1 MLLFSYDINYYLCSD
16 KKVNDCIIIG
26 GKDSLQYLVMKNIIG
41 LNMKKCLFYV
51 AIAFVVAMSSCTSYK
66 TSLPYFEDI
75 RDSISGEF
83 AQGDYDIKI
92 IPDDELLIT
101 VTSMVPEATAM
112 YNLTLA
118 NPAMRDEIVRV
129 TQPQQQTYIVD
140 AKGDIQFPVL
150 GKLHVEGLS
159 TQELT
164 KELTSRISKDVE
176 NPIVRVQL
184 VNFRINVLGE
194 VKQPG
199 AISVKKERYTIL
211 DALADAGDL
220 TEYGERSNVLL
231 IREVDGKRIFQR
243 MNLNN
248 SALLTSPY
256 FYLQQ
261 NDVVYVEP
269 NEIRRENAKYNQNNS
284 YKISVV
290 STIVSACSVIASLII
305 ALVVK

>member
-1 MLLFSYDINYYLCSD
+1 
-16 KKVNDCIIIG
+16 
-26 GKDSLQYLVMKNIIG
+26 
-41 LNMKKCLFYV
+41 MKKNFLFAIV
-51 AIAFVVAMSSCTSYK
+51 VMIIAFSSCTSYK

-83 AQGDYDIKI
+83 NQGDYGIKI
-92 IPDDELLIT
+92 IADDELLIT
-101 VTSMVPEATAM
+101 VTSMVPEASAM
-112 YNLTLA
+112 YNLPLG
-118 NPAMRDEIVRV
+118 NPAIREGIVKV

-140 AKGDIQFPVL
+140 ANGDIQFPVL
-150 GKLHVEGLS
+150 GKLHVAGLS

-164 KELTSRISKDVE
+164 KELETRISKDVE

-194 VKQPG
+194 VKKPG
-199 AISVKKERYTIL
+199 AISVNKERYSIL

-231 IREVDGKRIFQR
+231 IREVDGKRIYQR

-290 STIVSACSVIASLII
+290 STIVSACSVIASLVI
-305 ALVVK
+305 ALLVK

>member
-1 MLLFSYDINYYLCSD
+1 
-16 KKVNDCIIIG
+16 
-26 GKDSLQYLVMKNIIG
+26 MKNIQK
-41 LNMKKCLFYV
+41 LYMKKCLLYV
-51 AIAFVVAMSSCTSYK
+51 VMAFVVAMSSCSSYK

-83 AQGDYDIKI
+83 IQGDYGIKI

-101 VTSMVPEATAM
+101 VTSMVPSATAM
-112 YNLTLA
+112 YNLTLS
-118 NPAMRDEIVRV
+118 NPAVREQLLSIS
-129 TQPQQQTYIVD
+129 QPQQQTYIVD
-140 AKGDIQFPVL
+140 ANGDVQFPVL
-150 GKLHVEGLS
+150 GKLHVAGLS

-164 KELTSRISKDVE
+164 KELEARISKDVE

-194 VKQPG
+194 VKKPG
-199 AISVKKERYTIL
+199 AISVNKERYSIL

-243 MNLNN
+243 MNLN
-248 SALLTSPY
+248 SSTLLTSPY

>member
-1 MLLFSYDINYYLCSD
+1 
-16 KKVNDCIIIG
+16 
-26 GKDSLQYLVMKNIIG
+26 
-41 LNMKKCLFYV
+41 MKKCILYVVAIV
-51 AIAFVVAMSSCTSYK
+51 AIAFSSCTTHI

-75 RDSISGEF
+75 KDSISGKF
-83 AQGDYDIKI
+83 AQGDYGIKI

-101 VTSMVPEATAM
+101 VTSMVPSATAM
-112 YNLTLA
+112 YNLTLS
-118 NPAMRDEIVRV
+118 NPAMRDDVLAT

-140 AKGDIQFPVL
+140 ANGDIQFPVL
-150 GKLHVEGLS
+150 GKLHVGGLS

-164 KELTSRISKDVE
+164 KELERLISKDVQD
-176 NPIVRVQL
+176 PIVRVQL

-194 VKQPG
+194 VKKPG
-199 AISVKKERYTIL
+199 AISVKKERYSIL
-211 DALADAGDL
+211 DALADVGDL
-220 TEYGERSNVLL
+220 TEYGERSNVML
-231 IREVDGKRIFQR
+231 IREVDGKRIYQR
-243 MNLNN
+243 LNLNK
-248 SALLTSPY
+248 SEVLSSPY

-305 ALVVK
+305 ALTVK

>member
-1 MLLFSYDINYYLCSD
+1 MRKIITNISLLLLSI
-16 KKVNDCIIIG
+16 
-26 GKDSLQYLVMKNIIG
+26 
-41 LNMKKCLFYV
+41 V
-51 AIAFVVAMSSCTSYK
+51 AVSSCSSYK

-83 AQGDYDIKI
+83 NQGDYGIKI

-112 YNLTLA
+112 YNLSLS
-118 NPAMRDEIVRV
+118 NPATRDGVLKA

-140 AKGDIQFPVL
+140 VNGDIQFPVL
-150 GKLHVEGLS
+150 GKLRVAGMS

-164 KELTSRISKDVE
+164 QELTSRISKDVD
-176 NPIVRVQL
+176 NPVVRVQL

-194 VKQPG
+194 VKHPG
-199 AISVKKERYTIL
+199 AISVNKERYSIL

-231 IREVDGKRIFQR
+231 IREIDGKRIFQR
-243 MNLNN
+243 MNLNS

-290 STIVSACSVIASLII
+290 STIVSACSVIASLVI
-305 ALVVK
+305 ALLVK

>member
-1 MLLFSYDINYYLCSD
+1 
-16 KKVNDCIIIG
+16 
-26 GKDSLQYLVMKNIIG
+26 
-41 LNMKKCLFYV
+41 MKKCLLYV
-51 AIAFVVAMSSCTSYK
+51 MGIMAIAFSSCSSYN
-66 TSLPYFEDI
+66 TSLPYFSDI
-75 RDSISGEF
+75 SDLQSGEF
-83 AQGDYDIKI
+83 TQGDYGIKI

-101 VTSMVPEATAM
+101 VTSMVPSATAM
-112 YNLTLA
+112 YNLSLS
-118 NPAMRDEIVRV
+118 NPAVREQLLNV
-129 TQPQQQTYIVD
+129 SQPQQQTYIVD
-140 AKGDIQFPVL
+140 GNGNIQFPVL
-150 GKLHVEGLS
+150 GKLHVAGLS

-164 KELTSRISKDVE
+164 QELVACISKNVE

-194 VKQPG
+194 VKKPG
-199 AISVKKERYTIL
+199 AISVKKERYSIL

-220 TEYGERSNVLL
+220 TEYGERSNVML
-231 IREVDGKRIFQR
+231 IREVDGKRVYQR
-243 MNLNN
+243 LNLN
-248 SALLTSPY
+248 SSGVLTSPY

-305 ALVVK
+305 ALAVK

>member
-1 MLLFSYDINYYLCSD
+1 
-16 KKVNDCIIIG
+16 
-26 GKDSLQYLVMKNIIG
+26 
-41 LNMKKCLFYV
+41 MKKNFLFAIV
-51 AIAFVVAMSSCTSYK
+51 VMIIAFSSCTSYK

-83 AQGDYDIKI
+83 NQGDYGIKI
-92 IPDDELLIT
+92 IADDELLIT
-101 VTSMVPEATAM
+101 VTSMVPEASAM
-112 YNLTLA
+112 YNLPLG
-118 NPAMRDEIVRV
+118 NPAIREGIVKV

-140 AKGDIQFPVL
+140 ANGDIQFPVL
-150 GKLHVEGLS
+150 GKLHVAGLS

-164 KELTSRISKDVE
+164 KELETRISKDVE

-194 VKQPG
+194 VKKPG
-199 AISVKKERYTIL
+199 AISVNKERYSIL

-231 IREVDGKRIFQR
+231 IREVDGKRIYQR

-290 STIVSACSVIASLII
+290 STIVSACSVIASLVI
-305 ALVVK
+305 ALAVK

>member
-1 MLLFSYDINYYLCSD
+1 
-16 KKVNDCIIIG
+16 
-26 GKDSLQYLVMKNIIG
+26 
-41 LNMKKCLFYV
+41 MKKCILYVVAIV
-51 AIAFVVAMSSCTSYK
+51 AIAFSSCTTHI

-75 RDSISGEF
+75 KDSISGEF
-83 AQGDYDIKI
+83 AQGDYGIKI

-101 VTSMVPEATAM
+101 VTSMVPSATAM
-112 YNLTLA
+112 YNLTLS
-118 NPAMRDEIVRV
+118 NPAMRDDVLAT

-140 AKGDIQFPVL
+140 ANGDIQFPVL
-150 GKLHVEGLS
+150 GKLHVGGLS

-164 KELTSRISKDVE
+164 KELERLISKDVQD
-176 NPIVRVQL
+176 PIVRVQL

-194 VKQPG
+194 VKKPG
-199 AISVKKERYTIL
+199 AISVKKERYSIL

-220 TEYGERSNVLL
+220 TEYGERSNVML
-231 IREVDGKRIFQR
+231 IREVDGKRIYQR
-243 MNLNN
+243 LNLNK
-248 SALLTSPY
+248 SEVLSSPY

-305 ALVVK
+305 ALTVK

>member
-1 MLLFSYDINYYLCSD
+1 
-16 KKVNDCIIIG
+16 
-26 GKDSLQYLVMKNIIG
+26 
-41 LNMKKCLFYV
+41 MKKCILYVVAIV
-51 AIAFVVAMSSCTSYK
+51 AIAFSSCTTYT

-75 RDSISGEF
+75 RDSVSGEF
-83 AQGDYDIKI
+83 VQGDYGIKI

-101 VTSMVPEATAM
+101 VTSMVPTATAM
-112 YNLTLA
+112 YNLSLS
-118 NPAMRDEIVRV
+118 NPAVREQLLNV
-129 TQPQQQTYIVD
+129 SQPQQQTYIVD
-140 AKGDIQFPVL
+140 VNGDIQFPVL
-150 GKLHVEGLS
+150 GKLHVAGLS

-164 KELTSRISKDVE
+164 KKLEKLISKDVQD
-176 NPIVRVQL
+176 PIVRVQL

-194 VKQPG
+194 VHKPG
-199 AISVKKERYTIL
+199 AISVKKERYSIL

-220 TEYGERSNVLL
+220 TEYGERSNVML
-231 IREVDGKRIFQR
+231 IREVNGKRLYQR
-243 MNLNN
+243 LNLNS
-248 SALLTSPY
+248 SAVLTSPY

>member
-1 MLLFSYDINYYLCSD
+1 MVAI
-16 KKVNDCIIIG
+16 
-26 GKDSLQYLVMKNIIG
+26 
-41 LNMKKCLFYV
+41 V
-51 AIAFVVAMSSCTSYK
+51 AIAFSSCTTYT

-75 RDSISGEF
+75 NDSISGEF
-83 AQGDYDIKI
+83 AQGDYGIKI

-101 VTSMVPEATAM
+101 VTSMVPSATAM
-112 YNLTLA
+112 YNLTLS
-118 NPAMRDEIVRV
+118 NPAMRDDVLAP

-140 AKGDIQFPVL
+140 ANGDIQFPVL
-150 GKLHVEGLS
+150 GKLHVGGLS

-164 KELTSRISKDVE
+164 KELETLISKDVQD
-176 NPIVRVQL
+176 PIVRVQL

-194 VKQPG
+194 VQKPG
-199 AISVKKERYTIL
+199 AISVKKERYSIL

-220 TEYGERSNVLL
+220 TEYGERSNVML
-231 IREVDGKRIFQR
+231 IREVDGKRIYQR
-243 MNLNN
+243 LNLNK
-248 SALLTSPY
+248 SEVLSSPY

-305 ALVVK
+305 ALTVK

>member
-1 MLLFSYDINYYLCSD
+1 
-16 KKVNDCIIIG
+16 
-26 GKDSLQYLVMKNIIG
+26 
-41 LNMKKCLFYV
+41 MKKCLQCAIVIFT
-51 AIAFVVAMSSCTSYK
+51 IAFSSCTTYT
-66 TSLPYFEDI
+66 TSLSYFEDVK
-75 RDSISGEF
+75 DSISGEF
-83 AQGDYDIKI
+83 TQGDYGIKI

-101 VTSMVPEATAM
+101 VTSMIPSATAM
-112 YNLTLA
+112 YNLSLS
-118 NPAMRDEIVRV
+118 NPAVREQLLNV
-129 TQPQQQTYIVD
+129 SQPQQQTYIVD
-140 AKGDIQFPVL
+140 GNGNIQFPVL
-150 GKLHVEGLS
+150 GKLHVAGLS

-164 KELTSRISKDVE
+164 QELVARISKNVE

-194 VKQPG
+194 VKKPG
-199 AISVKKERYTIL
+199 AISVKKERYSIL

-220 TEYGERSNVLL
+220 TEYGERSNVML
-231 IREVDGKRIFQR
+231 IREVNGKRLYQR
-243 MNLNN
+243 LNLNS
-248 SALLTSPY
+248 SAVLTSPY

>member
-1 MLLFSYDINYYLCSD
+1 MIYIFF
-16 KKVNDCIIIG
+16 KT
-26 GKDSLQYLVMKNIIG
+26 
-41 LNMKKCLFYV
+41 NMKKCLRY
-51 AIAFVVAMSSCTSYK
+51 AIAVIAFALSSCSSYN

-83 AQGDYDIKI
+83 TQGDYGIKI

-101 VTSMVPEATAM
+101 VTSMVPSATAM
-112 YNLTLA
+112 YNLTLS
-118 NPAMRDEIVRV
+118 NPAVREQLLNV
-129 TQPQQQTYIVD
+129 SQPQQQTYIVD
-140 AKGDIQFPVL
+140 ANGDIQFPVL
-150 GKLHVEGLS
+150 GKLHVAGLS

-164 KELTSRISKDVE
+164 KELVARISKDVE
-176 NPIVRVQL
+176 NPIVRVQF

-194 VKQPG
+194 VKKPG
-199 AISVKKERYTIL
+199 SISVKKERYSIL

-220 TEYGERSNVLL
+220 TEYGERGSVLL
-231 IREVDGKRIFQR
+231 IREENGKRVYQR
-243 MNLNN
+243 LNLN
-248 SALLTSPY
+248 SSEVLASPY

-290 STIVSACSVIASLII
+290 STIVSACSVIASLVI

>member
-1 MLLFSYDINYYLCSD
+1 
-16 KKVNDCIIIG
+16 
-26 GKDSLQYLVMKNIIG
+26 
-41 LNMKKCLFYV
+41 MKKCLLYV
-51 AIAFVVAMSSCTSYK
+51 MGIMAIAFSSCSSYN
-66 TSLPYFEDI
+66 TSLPYFSDI
-75 RDSISGEF
+75 SDSQSGEF
-83 AQGDYDIKI
+83 TQGDYGIKI

-101 VTSMVPEATAM
+101 VTSMVPSATAM
-112 YNLTLA
+112 YNLSLS
-118 NPAMRDEIVRV
+118 NPAVREQLLNV
-129 TQPQQQTYIVD
+129 SQPQQQTYIVD
-140 AKGDIQFPVL
+140 GNGNIQFPVL
-150 GKLHVEGLS
+150 GKLHVAGLS

-164 KELTSRISKDVE
+164 QELVACISKNVE

-194 VKQPG
+194 VKKPG
-199 AISVKKERYTIL
+199 AISVKKERYSIL

-220 TEYGERSNVLL
+220 TEYGERSNVML
-231 IREVDGKRIFQR
+231 IREVDGKRVYQR
-243 MNLNN
+243 LNLN
-248 SALLTSPY
+248 SSGVLTSPY

-305 ALVVK
+305 ALAVK

>member
-1 MLLFSYDINYYLCSD
+1 
-16 KKVNDCIIIG
+16 
-26 GKDSLQYLVMKNIIG
+26 MKNIQK
-41 LNMKKCLFYV
+41 LYMKKCLLYV
-51 AIAFVVAMSSCTSYK
+51 VMAFAVAMSSCSSYK

-83 AQGDYDIKI
+83 IQGDYGIKI

-118 NPAMRDEIVRV
+118 NPAMRDEIVRI

-140 AKGDIQFPVL
+140 ANGDIQFPVL
-150 GKLHVEGLS
+150 GKLHVAGLS

-164 KELTSRISKDVE
+164 KELEVRISKDVE

-194 VKQPG
+194 VKKPG
-199 AISVKKERYTIL
+199 AISVKKERYSIL

-231 IREVDGKRIFQR
+231 IRELDGKRVYQR
-243 MNLNN
+243 LNLNN
-248 SALLTSPY
+248 SEVLASPC

-290 STIVSACSVIASLII
+290 STIVSACSVIASLVI
-305 ALVVK
+305 ALLVK

>member
-1 MLLFSYDINYYLCSD
+1 MVAI
-16 KKVNDCIIIG
+16 
-26 GKDSLQYLVMKNIIG
+26 
-41 LNMKKCLFYV
+41 V
-51 AIAFVVAMSSCTSYK
+51 AIAFSSCTTHI

-75 RDSISGEF
+75 KDSISGEF
-83 AQGDYDIKI
+83 AQGDYGIKI

-101 VTSMVPEATAM
+101 VTSMVPSATAM
-112 YNLTLA
+112 YNLTLS
-118 NPAMRDEIVRV
+118 NPAMRDDVLAT

-140 AKGDIQFPVL
+140 ANGDIQFPVL
-150 GKLHVEGLS
+150 GKLHVGGLS

-164 KELTSRISKDVE
+164 KELERLISKDVQD
-176 NPIVRVQL
+176 PIVRVQL

-194 VKQPG
+194 VKKPG
-199 AISVKKERYTIL
+199 AISVKKERYSIL

-220 TEYGERSNVLL
+220 TEYGERGNVML
-231 IREVDGKRIFQR
+231 IREVDGKRIYQR
-243 MNLNN
+243 LNLNK
-248 SALLTSPY
+248 SEVLSSPY

-305 ALVVK
+305 ALTVK

>member
-1 MLLFSYDINYYLCSD
+1 
-16 KKVNDCIIIG
+16 
-26 GKDSLQYLVMKNIIG
+26 MKNIQK
-41 LNMKKCLFYV
+41 LYMKKCLLCV
-51 AIAFVVAMSSCTSYK
+51 VMAFAVAMSSCTSYK

-83 AQGDYDIKI
+83 IQGDYGIKI

-118 NPAMRDEIVRV
+118 NPAMRDEIVRI

-140 AKGDIQFPVL
+140 ANGDIQFPVL
-150 GKLHVEGLS
+150 GKLHVAGLS

-164 KELTSRISKDVE
+164 KELETRISKDVE

-194 VKQPG
+194 VKKPG
-199 AISVKKERYTIL
+199 AISVKKERYSIL

-231 IREVDGKRIFQR
+231 IRELDGKRVYQR
-243 MNLNN
+243 LNLNN
-248 SALLTSPY
+248 SEVLASPC

-290 STIVSACSVIASLII
+290 STIVSACSVIASLVI
-305 ALVVK
+305 ALLVK

>member
-1 MLLFSYDINYYLCSD
+1 
-16 KKVNDCIIIG
+16 
-26 GKDSLQYLVMKNIIG
+26 
-41 LNMKKCLFYV
+41 MKKNFLFAIV
-51 AIAFVVAMSSCTSYK
+51 VMIIAFSSCTSYK

-83 AQGDYDIKI
+83 NQGDYGIKI
-92 IPDDELLIT
+92 IADDELLIT
-101 VTSMVPEATAM
+101 VTSMVPEASAM
-112 YNLTLA
+112 YNLPLG
-118 NPAMRDEIVRV
+118 NPAIREGIVKV

-140 AKGDIQFPVL
+140 ANGDIQFPVL
-150 GKLHVEGLS
+150 GKLHVAGLS

-164 KELTSRISKDVE
+164 KELETRISKDVE

-194 VKQPG
+194 VKKPG
-199 AISVKKERYTIL
+199 AISVNKERYSIL

-231 IREVDGKRIFQR
+231 IREVDGRRIFQR
-243 MNLNN
+243 MNLNS

-284 YKISVV
+284 FKISVV

-305 ALVVK
+305 ALAVK

>member
-1 MLLFSYDINYYLCSD
+1 
-16 KKVNDCIIIG
+16 
-26 GKDSLQYLVMKNIIG
+26 
-41 LNMKKCLFYV
+41 MKKIITNIFVLLLSIV
-51 AIAFVVAMSSCTSYK
+51 AVSSCTSYK

-83 AQGDYDIKI
+83 NQGDYGIKI

-112 YNLTLA
+112 YNLSLG
-118 NPAMRDEIVRV
+118 NPATRDGVLKA

-140 AKGDIQFPVL
+140 TNGDIQFPVL
-150 GKLHVEGLS
+150 GKMHVAGKS
-159 TQELT
+159 TQELMQ
-164 KELTSRISKDVE
+164 ELTSRISKDVE

-194 VKQPG
+194 VKHPG
-199 AISVKKERYTIL
+199 AITVGKERYSIL

-248 SALLTSPY
+248 SSLLTSPY

-290 STIVSACSVIASLII
+290 STIVSACSVIASLVI
-305 ALVVK
+305 ALLVK

>member
-1 MLLFSYDINYYLCSD
+1 MKQKLINILLQL
-16 KKVNDCIIIG
+16 
-26 GKDSLQYLVMKNIIG
+26 LLVG
-41 LNMKKCLFYV
+41 
-51 AIAFVVAMSSCTSYK
+51 VVSSCTTYT

-75 RDSISGEF
+75 KDSISGEF
-83 AQGDYDIKI
+83 TQGDYGIKI

-101 VTSMVPEATAM
+101 VTSMVPSATAM
-112 YNLTLA
+112 YNLTLS
-118 NPAMRDEIVRV
+118 NPAMRDDVLAT

-140 AKGDIQFPVL
+140 ANGDIQFPVL
-150 GKLHVEGLS
+150 GKLHVGGLS

-164 KELTSRISKDVE
+164 KELERLISKDVQD
-176 NPIVRVQL
+176 PIVRVQL

-194 VKQPG
+194 VKKPG
-199 AISVKKERYTIL
+199 AISVKKERYSIL

-220 TEYGERSNVLL
+220 TEYGERSNVML
-231 IREVDGKRIFQR
+231 IREVDGKRIYQR
-243 MNLNN
+243 LNLNK
-248 SALLTSPY
+248 SEVLSSPY

-305 ALVVK
+305 ALTVK

>member
-1 MLLFSYDINYYLCSD
+1 MVAI
-16 KKVNDCIIIG
+16 
-26 GKDSLQYLVMKNIIG
+26 
-41 LNMKKCLFYV
+41 V
-51 AIAFVVAMSSCTSYK
+51 AIAFSSCTTHI

-75 RDSISGEF
+75 KDSISGEF
-83 AQGDYDIKI
+83 AQGDYGIKI

-101 VTSMVPEATAM
+101 VTSMVPSATAM
-112 YNLTLA
+112 YNLTLS
-118 NPAMRDEIVRV
+118 NPAMRDDVLAT

-140 AKGDIQFPVL
+140 ANGDIQFPVL
-150 GKLHVEGLS
+150 GKLHVGGLS

-164 KELTSRISKDVE
+164 KELERLISKDVQD
-176 NPIVRVQL
+176 PIVRVQL

-194 VKQPG
+194 VKKPG
-199 AISVKKERYTIL
+199 AISVKKERYSIL

-220 TEYGERSNVLL
+220 TEYGERSNVML
-231 IREVDGKRIFQR
+231 IREVDGKRIYQR
-243 MNLNN
+243 LNLNK
-248 SALLTSPY
+248 SEVLSSPY

-305 ALVVK
+305 ALTVK

>member
-1 MLLFSYDINYYLCSD
+1 MVAI
-16 KKVNDCIIIG
+16 
-26 GKDSLQYLVMKNIIG
+26 
-41 LNMKKCLFYV
+41 V
-51 AIAFVVAMSSCTSYK
+51 AIAFSSCTTYT

-75 RDSISGEF
+75 KDSISGEF
-83 AQGDYDIKI
+83 ARGDYGIKI

-101 VTSMVPEATAM
+101 VTSMVPSATAM
-112 YNLTLA
+112 YNLTLS
-118 NPAMRDEIVRV
+118 NPAMRDDVLAT

-140 AKGDIQFPVL
+140 ANGDIQFPVL
-150 GKLHVEGLS
+150 GKLHVGGLS

-164 KELTSRISKDVE
+164 KELERLISKDVQD
-176 NPIVRVQL
+176 PIVRVQL

-194 VKQPG
+194 VKKPG
-199 AISVKKERYTIL
+199 AISVKKERYSIL

-220 TEYGERSNVLL
+220 TEYGERSNVML
-231 IREVDGKRIFQR
+231 IREVDGKRIYQR
-243 MNLNN
+243 LNLNK
-248 SALLTSPY
+248 SEVLSSPY

-305 ALVVK
+305 ALTVK

>member
-1 MLLFSYDINYYLCSD
+1 
-16 KKVNDCIIIG
+16 
-26 GKDSLQYLVMKNIIG
+26 
-41 LNMKKCLFYV
+41 MKKNFLFAIV
-51 AIAFVVAMSSCTSYK
+51 VMIIAFSSCTSYK

-83 AQGDYDIKI
+83 NQGDYGIRI
-92 IPDDELLIT
+92 IADDELLIT
-101 VTSMVPEATAM
+101 VTSMVPEASAM
-112 YNLTLA
+112 YNLPLG
-118 NPAMRDEIVRV
+118 NPAIREGIVKV

-140 AKGDIQFPVL
+140 ANGDIQFPVL
-150 GKLHVEGLS
+150 GKLHVAGLS

-164 KELTSRISKDVE
+164 KELETRISKDVE

-194 VKQPG
+194 VKKPG
-199 AISVKKERYTIL
+199 AISVNKERYSIL

-231 IREVDGKRIFQR
+231 IREVDGKRIYQR

-284 YKISVV
+284 FKISVV

-305 ALVVK
+305 ALAVK

>member
-1 MLLFSYDINYYLCSD
+1 
-16 KKVNDCIIIG
+16 
-26 GKDSLQYLVMKNIIG
+26 
-41 LNMKKCLFYV
+41 MKKCVLYVVAIV
-51 AIAFVVAMSSCTSYK
+51 AIAFSSCTTYT

-75 RDSISGEF
+75 RDSVSGEF
-83 AQGDYDIKI
+83 VQGDYGIKI

-101 VTSMVPEATAM
+101 VTSMVPTATAM
-112 YNLTLA
+112 YNLTMS
-118 NPAMRDEIVRV
+118 NPAMRDDVLAP

-140 AKGDIQFPVL
+140 VNGDIQFPVL
-150 GKLHVEGLS
+150 GKLHVAGLS

-164 KELTSRISKDVE
+164 KELERLISKDVQD
-176 NPIVRVQL
+176 PIVRVQL

-194 VKQPG
+194 VKKPG
-199 AISVKKERYTIL
+199 AISVKKERYSIL

-220 TEYGERSNVLL
+220 TEYGERSNVML
-231 IREVDGKRIFQR
+231 IREVGGKRIYQR
-243 MNLNN
+243 LNLNK
-248 SALLTSPY
+248 SEVLSSPY

-305 ALVVK
+305 ALTVK

>member
-1 MLLFSYDINYYLCSD
+1 
-16 KKVNDCIIIG
+16 
-26 GKDSLQYLVMKNIIG
+26 
-41 LNMKKCLFYV
+41 MKKCLLYV
-51 AIAFVVAMSSCTSYK
+51 MGIMAIACSSCSSYN
-66 TSLPYFEDI
+66 TSLPYFSDI
-75 RDSISGEF
+75 SDLQSGEF
-83 AQGDYDIKI
+83 TQGDYGIKI

-101 VTSMVPEATAM
+101 VTSMVPSATAM
-112 YNLTLA
+112 YNLSLS
-118 NPAMRDEIVRV
+118 NPAVREQLLNV
-129 TQPQQQTYIVD
+129 SQPQQQTYIVD
-140 AKGDIQFPVL
+140 GNGNIQFPVL
-150 GKLHVEGLS
+150 GKLHVAGLS

-164 KELTSRISKDVE
+164 QELVACISKNVE

-194 VKQPG
+194 VKKPG
-199 AISVKKERYTIL
+199 AISVKKERYSIL

-220 TEYGERSNVLL
+220 TEYGERSNVML
-231 IREVDGKRIFQR
+231 IREVDGKRVYQR
-243 MNLNN
+243 LNLN
-248 SALLTSPY
+248 SSGVLTSPY

-305 ALVVK
+305 ALAVK

>member
-1 MLLFSYDINYYLCSD
+1 MRKIITNISLLLLSI
-16 KKVNDCIIIG
+16 
-26 GKDSLQYLVMKNIIG
+26 
-41 LNMKKCLFYV
+41 V
-51 AIAFVVAMSSCTSYK
+51 AVSSCSSYK

-83 AQGDYDIKI
+83 NQCDYGIKI

-112 YNLTLA
+112 YNLSLS
-118 NPAMRDEIVRV
+118 NPATRDGVLKS

-140 AKGDIQFPVL
+140 VNGDIQFPVL
-150 GKLHVEGLS
+150 GKLRVAGMS

-164 KELTSRISKDVE
+164 QELTSRISKDVD

-194 VKQPG
+194 VKLPG
-199 AISVKKERYTIL
+199 AISVNKERYSIL

-231 IREVDGKRIFQR
+231 IREIDGKRIFQR
-243 MNLNN
+243 MNLN
-248 SALLTSPY
+248 SSTLLTSPY

-290 STIVSACSVIASLII
+290 STIVSACSVIASLVI
-305 ALVVK
+305 ALLVK

>member
-1 MLLFSYDINYYLCSD
+1 
-16 KKVNDCIIIG
+16 
-26 GKDSLQYLVMKNIIG
+26 MKNIQK
-41 LNMKKCLFYV
+41 LYMKKCLLYV
-51 AIAFVVAMSSCTSYK
+51 VMAFAVAMSSCSSYK

-83 AQGDYDIKI
+83 IQGDYGIKI

-118 NPAMRDEIVRV
+118 NPAMRDEIVRI

-140 AKGDIQFPVL
+140 ANGDIQFPVL
-150 GKLHVEGLS
+150 GKLHVAGLS

-164 KELTSRISKDVE
+164 KELEARISKDVE

-194 VKQPG
+194 VKKPG
-199 AISVKKERYTIL
+199 AISVKKERYSIL

-231 IREVDGKRIFQR
+231 IRELDGKRVYQR
-243 MNLNN
+243 LNLNN
-248 SALLTSPY
+248 SEVLASPC